1 MANNSVAWVQCKHK
15 LPLLI
20 RERQVG
26 QVREDDVMTK
36 AEVREGERENV
47 KMAEP
52 GY

>member
-1 MANNSVAWVQCKHK
+1 MSLEGKEGDRRV
-15 LPLLI
+15 
-20 RERQVG
+20 RD
-26 QVREDDVMTK
+26 REDDVMTK